1 MDHRRLIQ
9 KLEHYGVRGISK
21 KWSSPYLTNRKQ
33 FVSID
38 NYNST
43 TKTILTG
50 VPQGLVLGPLLF
62 LIYINN
68 LHKCVKYF
76 KTYNFADN
84 TNILQ
89 SGKSLEVLSQ
99 KN

>member
-1 MDHRRLIQ
+1 MGLETFQ
-9 KLEHYGVRGISK
+9 KID
-21 KWSSPYLTNRKQ
+21 SSSYLTNRKQ
-33 FVSID
+33 YVSID
-38 NYNST
+38 NCNST

-76 KTYNFADN
+76 KTYHFADN